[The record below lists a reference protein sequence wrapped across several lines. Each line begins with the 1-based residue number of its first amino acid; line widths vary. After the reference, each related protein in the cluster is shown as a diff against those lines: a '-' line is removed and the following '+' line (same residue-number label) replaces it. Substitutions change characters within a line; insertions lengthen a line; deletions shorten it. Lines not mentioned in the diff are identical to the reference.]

1 MLRAGKA
8 DPGPALSGYSSVAM
22 CSREWHTQGM
32 TALDTPPATVSPV
45 ADSRIA
51 ELTGLI
57 RSTSG
62 ESRTTYSPMTGDAVA
77 EIPVSSIADV
87 DAAFTAAREAQQA
100 WAQTPF
106 RERKKALLR
115 LHDLVLEHQDE
126 LLDLIQ
132 IESGKSRTHAFDEV
146 AHLAL
151 TARFY
156 ARRLGKQLRTER
168 RPGVFPLLTSVRV
181 NHVPKGVVGV
191 ISPWN
196 YPLTMAISDGLPAI
210 AAGNAVVHKPD
221 SQSPLIAL
229 AGVELM
235 RKAGIPAAV
244 WQVVSGAGSVVGT
257 AIVERADYICFTG
270 STATG
275 TLIAKQAAER
285 LVSCS
290 LELGGKNPMIVL
302 PSADIDKAAAGAANA
317 CFSSAGQL
325 CVSIERLYIPESRF
339 EEFKAA
345 FVSRVQN
352 LAIGASLDWDADV
365 GSLVSQAQVDTVT
378 AHVADA
384 VSNGATVLTGGKAR
398 PDLGPYF
405 YEPTV
410 LEGVTEAAECFA
422 GETFG
427 PLVSLYPYSTTEE
440 AVALAN
446 QGEYGLNASIWG
458 KPRDARALAARI
470 KAGTVN
476 INEGFS
482 ATFGSIDA
490 PMGGMRTSGL
500 GRRQG
505 AEGILRYTEP
515 QSVAVQRLLPV
526 SGPSSISP
534 QRYAR
539 FLTLGL
545 KLLRRTPR
553 A

>member
-1 MLRAGKA
+1 MSLT
-8 DPGPALSGYSSVAM
+8 DVVPA
-22 CSREWHTQGM
+22 SR
-32 TALDTPPATVSPV
+32 VKS
-45 ADSRIA
+45 
-51 ELTGLI
+51 LTSLI

-62 ESRTTYSPMTGDAVA
+62 ETRTTTTPLTGEPVA
-77 EIPVSSIADV
+77 EVPVSSVDDV
-87 DAAFTAAREAQQA
+87 EAAFDTARAAQERWARTSLEARSA
-100 WAQTPF
+100 
-106 RERKKALLR
+106 ALLR
-115 LHDLVLEHQDE
+115 LHDLVLAHQDE

-132 IESGKSRTHAFDEV
+132 LESGKARAHAFDEV

-156 ARRLGKQLRTER
+156 ARRLTSQLSPSR
-168 RPGVFPLLTSVRV
+168 RNGALPGLTSVHV
-181 NHVPKGVVGV
+181 NQVPKGVVGI

-196 YPLTMAISDGLPAI
+196 YPLTMAIADGLPAV

-229 AGVELM
+229 AAVELL
-235 RKAGIPAAV
+235 RRAGVPTDV

-257 AIVERADYICFTG
+257 AIIERADYICFTG

-275 TLIAKQAAER
+275 TLVAKQAAER

-302 PSADIDKAAAGAANA
+302 PSADVERAAAGAVTAA
-317 CFSSAGQL
+317 FSSAGQL
-325 CVSIERLYIPESRF
+325 CVSIERIYVPDTLYDTFRD
-339 EEFKAA
+339 A
-345 FVSRVQN
+345 FVRRVQA
-352 LAIGASLDWDADV
+352 LSLGAALDWDADM
-365 GSLVSQAQVDTVT
+365 GSLISQSQVETI
-378 AHVADA
+378 AKHVDDA
-384 VSNGATVLTGGKAR
+384 VANGATVLTGGRAR

-410 LEGVTEAAECFA
+410 LEGVTEAAQCFA
-422 GETFG
+422 EETFG
-427 PLVSLYPYSTTEE
+427 PLVSLYRYRTVDE

-446 QGEYGLNASIWG
+446 AGEYGLNASIFG
-458 KPRDARALAARI
+458 PVREARRIAPAI

-476 INEGFS
+476 INEGFA

-490 PMGGMRTSGL
+490 PMGGMRTSGV

-515 QSVAVQRLLPV
+515 QAVAVQRGVPMA
-526 SGPSSISP
+526 GPAFVP
-534 QRYAR
+534 ARVYAKA
-539 FLTLGL
+539 LTFGL
-545 KLLRRTPR
+545 RVLRRTRR

>member
-1 MLRAGKA
+1 MPVRE
-8 DPGPALSGYSSVAM
+8 GPV
-22 CSREWHTQGM
+22 R
-32 TALDTPPATVSPV
+32 TPEDAIAPQ
-45 ADSRIA
+45 RIA
-51 ELTGLI
+51 ELTSLI

-62 ESRTTYSPMTGDAVA
+62 ESRATVSPLTGEAVA
-77 EIPVSSIADV
+77 EIPVSSIDDV
-87 DAAFTAAREAQQA
+87 EAAFDAARAAQVA
-100 WAQTPF
+100 WAQTSL
-106 RERKKALLR
+106 RERRRALLR
-115 LHDLVLEHQDE
+115 LHDLVLERREE

-132 IESGKSRTHAFDEV
+132 VESGKARAHAFDEV
-146 AHLAL
+146 AHVAL

-156 ARRLGKQLRTER
+156 ARRLR
-168 RPGVFPLLTSVRV
+168 RQMKPQRRSGALPGLTSVRV
-181 NHVPKGVVGV
+181 NQVPKGVVGI

-196 YPLTMAISDGLPAI
+196 YPLTMAISDGLPAL
-210 AAGNAVVHKPD
+210 AAGNTVVHKPD

-229 AGVELM
+229 AGIELM
-235 RKAGIPAAV
+235 RDAGFPPDV

-275 TLIAKQAAER
+275 SLIARQAADR

-302 PSADIDKAAAGAANA
+302 PDADVEKAAAGAVEA

-325 CVSIERLYIPESRF
+325 CVSIERLYVPDAQYDRF
-339 EEFKAA
+339 RDS
-345 FVSRVQN
+345 FVRRVQA
-352 LAIGASLDWDADV
+352 LSLGAGLDWDVDM
-365 GSLVSQAQVDTVT
+365 GSLVSPAQLETVT
-378 AHVADA
+378 KHVDDA
-384 VSNGATVLTGGKAR
+384 VANGATVLTGGNAR

-410 LEGVTEAAECFA
+410 LEGVTAAAECFA

-427 PLVSLYPYSTTEE
+427 PLVSLYRYDT
-440 AVALAN
+440 VDDVVDLAN
-446 QGEYGLNASIWG
+446 ASEYGLNASIWG
-458 KPRDARALAARI
+458 PTRQARAVAARI

-482 ATFGSIDA
+482 ASFGSIDA
-490 PMGGMRTSGL
+490 PMGGMRHSGL

-515 QSVAVQRLLPV
+515 QSVAVQRGMPM
-526 SGPSSISP
+526 SGPGFLRP
-534 QRYAR
+534 ETYAKI
-539 FLTLGL
+539 LTIGL
-545 KLLRRTPR
+545 KVLRRTPR